1 MYSTFTFIASEVAGE
16 QAAAMAAASMVFR
29 DNGETVYAATLLRHA
44 EQLYLYAT
52 TYRGKY
58 SDSFPVVRE
67 FYKYILTF
75 K

>member
-1 MYSTFTFIASEVAGE
+1 
-16 QAAAMAAASMVFR
+16 MAAAGMVFLE
-29 DNGETVYAATLLRHA
+29 NGETTYGATLIRHA

-67 FYKYILTF
+67 FYKYFRIE
-75 K
+75 